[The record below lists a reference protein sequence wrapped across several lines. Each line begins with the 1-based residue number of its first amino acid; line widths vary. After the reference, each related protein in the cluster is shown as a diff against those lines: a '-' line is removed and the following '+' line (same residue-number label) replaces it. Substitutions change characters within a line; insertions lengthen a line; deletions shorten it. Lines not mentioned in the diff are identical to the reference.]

1 MPSVTALPP
10 SPYAAYLRVYEPLEA
25 FRPEERAAWRRY
37 AEERAVTRSARLAA
51 EHREARRALLGLPPR
66 AVPADESD
74 DAYVL
79 EVEEELLVCPVQ
91 SRLRAWLALGAFRE
105 GLPDSLLR
113 AFVPPMALRQ
123 AYAEHEVWGAKE
135 SQPLRIRTV
144 TCMVPMH
151 WFVAFC
157 GRDRR
162 LGTDPAEPSL
172 VYRARMSAA
181 RRRVGRALRTLRRTL
196 GEVDYPSRRR
206 SRSVPGGSRSS
217 TRARGS
223 SWTTAGWPASWV
235 PTGCAPTPR
244 RRTSRRRCR
253 LSPRVTRRP
262 RRAGTT
268 CSWSAGPRCG
278 RWSGSTSGGH
288 PSTALPDRFINS

>member
-196 GEVDYPSRRR
+196 GEVDYVAELEELGQWLEEFHPRAWVELDYGGLAGLMGADRLRADTSAKDVTAALSALAAGDAQTASRWYDVLMERWAEVR
-206 SRSVPGGSRSS
+206 S
-217 TRARGS
+217 
-223 SWTTAGWPASWV
+223 
-235 PTGCAPTPR
+235 
-244 RRTSRRRCR
+244 
-253 LSPRVTRRP
+253 LERV
-262 RRAGTT
+262 
-268 CSWSAGPRCG
+268 
-278 RWSGSTSGGH
+278 
-288 PSTALPDRFINS
+288 N